1 MDDTFSQMRARL
13 EKDQKYLDDLEAKSC
28 AGSAGMNADGSQS
41 GQTDLSGQAGH
52 NDPPGTVV
60 QPGVKDRFSYLMP
73 IPDDLW
79 IRCPSC
85 QGVMLREDFEENQ
98 SVCLHCGHCFRVNA
112 RERIAMTADEGS
124 FEELWEKLFGKDPI
138 SFPRYEHRLSKLREK
153 TGMTEA
159 VITGKATIE
168 GIPCMVGAM
177 DSNFLM
183 GSMGSAVGEKIT
195 RLFEEATDE
204 GLPVVL
210 FSASGGA
217 RMQEGIVSLMQM
229 AKTAAAVERHHR
241 AGLLY
246 LSIMTDPTTGGVT
259 ASFAS
264 LGDIIITEPGTLIGF
279 AGRRVIEGTIAQAL
293 PEDFQRAEFI
303 LKHGF
308 MDMIIPRNQMK
319 KRLAELL
326 ALHAK
331 NKNEAVV
338 TTVATVKTG
347 AAGTTGVAGKTMAA
361 GTTGK
366 TRKSNVPPLRNK
378 GSECL
383 SIIRNRERPTL
394 MEYLPMI
401 FTDIHEIHG
410 DRTVGDDTAMF
421 TGIGRLDGRPVTI
434 IGHRKGRG
442 LLENQA
448 CNFGMPH
455 PEGYRKAL
463 RAMKQ
468 AEKFGRPVITFIDT
482 PGAYCGV
489 AAEERGQGE
498 AIARNLMEM
507 MPLTVPVLSIV
518 IGEGG
523 SGGALG
529 IAVCDELAMTSNA
542 IYSVISPRGFASL
555 IWKDPS
561 RENEAADTAHI
572 TAYDLK
578 EMNICDVILAEP
590 KGGAHSDPKEMAGTL
605 KSYLEESLVRLCAA
619 FAADQTK
626 AMENRYKR
634 FRQIGDCS

>member
-1 MDDTFSQMRARL
+1 MDDTFAQIRARL
-13 EKDQKYLDDLEAKSC
+13 EADNRYMEELE
-28 AGSAGMNADGSQS
+28 NAERKTAEASP
-41 GQTDLSGQAGH
+41 A
-52 NDPPGTVV
+52 
-60 QPGVKDRFSYLMP
+60 GVKDSFSYVRP
-73 IPDDLW
+73 IPDDMW
-79 IRCPSC
+79 IKCTSC
-85 QGVMLREDFEENQ
+85 QGVMLREDFEENH
-98 SVCLHCGHCFRVNA
+98 SVCLHCGHSYRINA

-124 FEELWEKLFGKDPI
+124 FEELWMTLFGKDPI
-138 SFPRYEHRLSKLREK
+138 SFPRYEHRLSKLQEK

-159 VITGKATIE
+159 VIVGRARI
-168 GIPCMVGAM
+168 GSFPCMIGAM

-195 RLFEEATDE
+195 RLFEKATE
-204 GLPVVL
+204 EKLPVVL

-229 AKTAAAVERHHR
+229 AKTSAAVERHHS

-264 LGDIIITEPGTLIGF
+264 LGDIILTEPGTLIGF

-308 MDMIIPRNQMK
+308 MDMIVPRKEMK
-319 KRLAELL
+319 KTIAEILD
-326 ALHAK
+326 LHNVK
-331 NKNEAVV
+331 VRDDKKTEASSIP
-338 TTVATVKTG
+338 A
-347 AAGTTGVAGKTMAA
+347 
-361 GTTGK
+361 
-366 TRKSNVPPLRNK
+366 VPRVHNM

-383 SIIRNRERPTL
+383 RIIRNRERPTL
-394 MEYLPMI
+394 TDYLPML
-401 FTDIHEIHG
+401 FTDLKEIHG
-410 DRTVGDDTAMF
+410 DRLVGDDAAMY
-421 TGIGRLDGRPVTI
+421 TGIGRLDGKAVTV
-434 IGHRKGRG
+434 IGHRKGKG

-507 MPLTVPVLSIV
+507 MPLAIPVISVV

-555 IWKDPS
+555 LWKDPT
-561 RENEAADTAHI
+561 RESEAADTARI

-578 EMNICDVILAEP
+578 DMEICDVVLAEP
-590 KGGAHSDPKEMAGTL
+590 EGGAHTDPERMADTMF
-605 KSYLEESLVRLCAA
+605 SYLIDAVGRAEKDFAKNPAA
-619 FAADQTK
+619 ALEA
-626 AMENRYKR
+626 RYER
-634 FRQIGDCS
+634 FRRIGDCN

>member
-1 MDDTFSQMRARL
+1 MEDSFSMIRDRL
-13 EKDQKYLDDLEAKSC
+13 AMNRKYLEEQEAAGKSNVR
-28 AGSAGMNADGSQS
+28 GEVGK
-41 GQTDLSGQAGH
+41 T
-52 NDPPGTVV
+52 
-60 QPGVKDRFSYLMP
+60 GVKDRFSYLMP

-79 IRCPSC
+79 VRCPSC
-85 QGVMLREDFEENQ
+85 QGVMLREDFEENR

-112 RERIAMTADEGS
+112 KERLAMTVDEGS
-124 FEELWEKLFGKDPI
+124 FEELWETLYGKDPI
-138 SFPRYEHRLSKLREK
+138 SFPRYGHRLRKLQEK

-159 VITGKATIE
+159 VIVGHASV
-168 GIPCMVGAM
+168 GGFPCMIGAM

-195 RLFEEATDE
+195 RLFETATE
-204 GLPVVL
+204 KRLPVIL
-210 FSASGGA
+210 FTASGGA

-229 AKTAAAVERHHR
+229 AKTAGAVERHHR
-241 AGLLY
+241 EGLLF
-246 LSIMTDPTTGGVT
+246 LCVMTDPTTGGVT

-264 LGDIIITEPGTLIGF
+264 LGDIILSEPDTLIGF

-293 PEDFQRAEFI
+293 PDDFQRSEFI

-308 MDMIIPRNQMK
+308 LDEIVTRDEMRRKLTDLLSLHSGRKLPGPDTDAPRG
-319 KRLAELL
+319 RLPSLPK
-326 ALHAK
+326 HRS
-331 NKNEAVV
+331 
-338 TTVATVKTG
+338 T
-347 AAGTTGVAGKTMAA
+347 
-361 GTTGK
+361 
-366 TRKSNVPPLRNK
+366 

-394 MEYLPMI
+394 NDYLPMI
-401 FTDIHEIHG
+401 FTDIHEMHG
-410 DRTVGDDTAMF
+410 DRYFADDRAMF
-421 TGIGRLDGRPVTI
+421 TGIGRLNGMPVTI
-434 IGHRKGRG
+434 IGHRKGKT
-442 LLENQA
+442 LLENQD

-463 RAMKQ
+463 RAIRQ

-498 AIARNLMEM
+498 AIARNLMDI
-507 MPLTVPVLSIV
+507 MPVSTPIIGVV

-529 IAVCDELAMTSNA
+529 VAICDELAMTSNA

-555 IWKDPS
+555 LWKDPS

-578 EMNICDVILAEP
+578 DLGICDVILSEP
-590 KGGAHSDPKEMAGTL
+590 DGGAHSGPERMAATL
-605 KSYLEESLVRLCAA
+605 KTYLLGAVERHAKSFAKDASKALES
-619 FAADQTK
+619 
-626 AMENRYKR
+626 RYQR
-634 FRQIGDCS
+634 FRKIGDCS

>member
-13 EKDQKYLDDLEAKSC
+13 EADKKYLEDQETAEKASVPTEA
-28 AGSAGMNADGSQS
+28 
-41 GQTDLSGQAGH
+41 GQ
-52 NDPPGTVV
+52 V
-60 QPGVKDRFSYLMP
+60 GVKDRFSYLMP
-73 IPDDLW
+73 IPDDMWL
-79 IRCPSC
+79 RCPSC
-85 QGVMLREDFEENQ
+85 QGVMLREDFEENH

-112 RERIAMTADEGS
+112 RERIAMTVDEGS
-124 FEELWEKLFGKDPI
+124 FEELWETLFGKDPI

-159 VITGKATIE
+159 VILGKAAIE
-168 GIPCMVGAM
+168 GFPCMIGAM

-195 RLFEEATDE
+195 RLFEAATKAK
-204 GLPVVL
+204 LPVVL

-229 AKTAAAVERHHR
+229 AKTAAAVERHNR

-246 LSIMTDPTTGGVT
+246 LSVMTDPTTGGVT

-264 LGDIIITEPGTLIGF
+264 LGDIILTEPGTLIGF

-308 MDMIIPRNQMK
+308 LDMIIPRKELK
-319 KRLAELL
+319 KKLGELIS
-326 ALHAK
+326 LHSKYTPAR
-331 NKNEAVV
+331 NEDQ
-338 TTVATVKTG
+338 G
-347 AAGTTGVAGKTMAA
+347 AGKTQAKDEAA
-361 GTTGK
+361 IKNESHMKNESGI
-366 TRKSNVPPLRNK
+366 PLNRCK

-383 SIIRNRERPTL
+383 TIIRNRERPTL
-394 MEYLPMI
+394 MDYLPMI
-401 FTDIHEIHG
+401 FTNIFETHG
-410 DRTVGDDTAMF
+410 DRTFGDDTAMF
-421 TGIGRLDGRPVTI
+421 TGIGRLNGRPVTI
-434 IGHRKGRG
+434 IGHRKGKG

-468 AEKFGRPVITFIDT
+468 AEKFGRPVITFVDT

-507 MPLTVPVLSIV
+507 MPLTVPIISII

-555 IWKDPS
+555 VWKDPT

-578 EMNICDVILAEP
+578 EMKICDVILPEP
-590 KGGAHSDPKEMAGTL
+590 ENGAHADAQGMAQTL
-605 KSYLEESLVRLCAA
+605 KAYLSDSTERICAA
-619 FAADQTK
+619 FETDPAA
-626 AMENRYKR
+626 AMEARYQR

>member
-1 MDDTFSQMRARL
+1 MDDSFSMIRDRL
-13 EKDQKYLDDLEAKSC
+13 AANRKYLEEQDAIGKSSVP
-28 AGSAGMNADGSQS
+28 GEV
-41 GQTDLSGQAGH
+41 GQTGL
-52 NDPPGTVV
+52 
-60 QPGVKDRFSYLMP
+60 KDRFSYLMP

-79 IRCPSC
+79 VRCPSC
-85 QGVMLREDFEENQ
+85 QGVMLREDFEENR

-112 RERIAMTADEGS
+112 RERLAMTVDEGS
-124 FEELWEKLFGKDPI
+124 FEELWETLYGKDPI
-138 SFPRYEHRLSKLREK
+138 AFPRYDHRLRKLQEK

-159 VITGKATIE
+159 VIVGSASV
-168 GIPCMVGAM
+168 GGFPCMIGAM

-195 RLFEEATDE
+195 RLFESATE
-204 GLPVVL
+204 KKLPVVL
-210 FSASGGA
+210 FTSSGGA

-229 AKTAAAVERHHR
+229 AKTAGAVERHHR
-241 AGLLY
+241 AGLLF
-246 LSIMTDPTTGGVT
+246 ICVMTDPTTGGVT

-264 LGDIIITEPGTLIGF
+264 LGDIILSEPDTLIGF

-293 PEDFQRAEFI
+293 PDDFQRSEFI

-308 MDMIIPRNQMK
+308 LDSIVTRDDMRRKLTDLLSIHSGKKIHGSDTDAPRG
-319 KRLAELL
+319 RLP
-326 ALHAK
+326 ALPKH
-331 NKNEAVV
+331 
-338 TTVATVKTG
+338 
-347 AAGTTGVAGKTMAA
+347 
-361 GTTGK
+361 
-366 TRKSNVPPLRNK
+366 RSS

-394 MEYLPMI
+394 NDYLPMI
-401 FTDIHEIHG
+401 FTDIHEMHG
-410 DRTVGDDTAMF
+410 DRYFADDRAIF
-421 TGIGRLDGRPVTI
+421 TGIGRLNGRPVTI
-434 IGHRKGRG
+434 IGHRKGKT
-442 LLENQA
+442 LLENQE

-463 RAMKQ
+463 RAIKQ

-498 AIARNLMEM
+498 AIARNLMEI
-507 MPLTVPVLSIV
+507 MPVATPIISVV

-529 IAVCDELAMTSNA
+529 IAICDELAMTSNA

-555 IWKDPS
+555 LWKDPS

-578 EMNICDVILAEP
+578 EMGICEVVLAEP
-590 KGGAHSDPKEMAGTL
+590 DGGAHSGAERMAGTL
-605 KSYLEESLVRLCAA
+605 KTYLLGAVERHAKS
-619 FAADQTK
+619 FTK
-626 AMENRYKR
+626 DTEKALEARYQR
-634 FRQIGDCS
+634 FRTIGDCS

>member
-13 EKDQKYLDDLEAKSC
+13 DADKKYLEDQETAEK
-28 AGSAGMNADGSQS
+28 ANVPAEV
-41 GQTDLSGQAGH
+41 GQ
-52 NDPPGTVV
+52 V
-60 QPGVKDRFSYLMP
+60 GVKDRFSYLMP
-73 IPDDLW
+73 IPDDMW
-79 IRCPSC
+79 VRCPSC
-85 QGVMLREDFEENQ
+85 QGVMLREDFEENH
-98 SVCLHCGHCFRVNA
+98 SVCLQCGHCFRVNA
-112 RERIAMTADEGS
+112 RERIAMTADQGS
-124 FEELWEKLFGKDPI
+124 FEELWETLFGKDPI

-153 TGMTEA
+153 TSMTEA
-159 VITGKATIE
+159 VIVGKATI
-168 GIPCMVGAM
+168 GGFPCMIGAM

-195 RLFEEATDE
+195 RLFEEATKAK
-204 GLPVVL
+204 LPVVL

-264 LGDIIITEPGTLIGF
+264 LGDLILTEPGTLIGF

-308 MDMIIPRNQMK
+308 MDMIIPRKEMK
-319 KRLAELL
+319 ARITELI
-326 ALHAK
+326 ALHTKDSASGTPA
-331 NKNEAVV
+331 EP
-338 TTVATVKTG
+338 
-347 AAGTTGVAGKTMAA
+347 AAAIPLAQEKPVPEL
-361 GTTGK
+361 
-366 TRKSNVPPLRNK
+366 PPLPVSRCK

-383 SIIRNRERPTL
+383 TIIRNRERPTL
-394 MEYLPMI
+394 MDYLPMI
-401 FTDIHEIHG
+401 FTDIHETHG
-410 DRTVGDDTAMF
+410 DRYFGDDTAMF
-421 TGIGRLDGRPVTI
+421 TGIGRLDGRAVTI
-434 IGHRKGRG
+434 IGHRKGKG

-468 AEKFGRPVITFIDT
+468 AEKFGRPIITFIDT

-498 AIARNLMEM
+498 AIAKNLMEM
-507 MPLTVPVLSIV
+507 MPLTVPVISIV

-555 IWKDPS
+555 VWKDPT

-578 EMNICDVILAEP
+578 EMKISDVILAEP
-590 KGGAHSDPKEMAGTL
+590 AGGAHTAPQEMASTL
-605 KSYLEESLVRLCAA
+605 KNYLAEATARLSAA
-619 FAADQTK
+619 YEKDPVQ
-626 AMENRYKR
+626 AMEARYRR

>member
-1 MDDTFSQMRARL
+1 MDDDTFKQMRARL
-13 EKDQKYLDDLEAKSC
+13 EADKKYHEKQEDYEKSSV
-28 AGSAGMNADGSQS
+28 AGEVGQVGM
-41 GQTDLSGQAGH
+41 
-52 NDPPGTVV
+52 
-60 QPGVKDRFSYLMP
+60 KDRFSYLMP

-79 IRCPSC
+79 IRCPAC
-85 QGVMLREDFEENQ
+85 QGIMLREDFEKNH

-112 RERIAMTADEGS
+112 RERITMTADEGS
-124 FEELWEKLFGKDPI
+124 FTESWVKLFGKDPI
-138 SFPRYEHRLSKLREK
+138 SFPRYDHRLSKLQEK

-159 VITGKATIE
+159 VIVGRASI
-168 GIPCMVGAM
+168 GGFPCMIGAM

-195 RLFEEATDE
+195 RLFEEATVE
-204 GLPVVL
+204 KLPVVL

-229 AKTAAAVERHHR
+229 AKTSAAVERHHS

-246 LSIMTDPTTGGVT
+246 ISVMTDPTTGGVT

-264 LGDIIITEPGTLIGF
+264 LGDIILTEPGTLIGF

-308 MDMIIPRNQMK
+308 MDMIVPRNEMRQNI
-319 KRLAELL
+319 AELL
-326 ALHAK
+326 SLHAGK
-331 NKNEAVV
+331 NP
-338 TTVATVKTG
+338 THRKT
-347 AAGTTGVAGKTMAA
+347 AAGKQAA
-361 GTTGK
+361 VK
-366 TRKSNVPPLRNK
+366 KKAAVKLPPLPEHRST

-383 SIIRNRERPTL
+383 SLIRNRERPTL
-394 MEYLPMI
+394 MDYLPMI
-401 FTDIHEIHG
+401 FTDLHEMHG
-410 DRTVGDDTAMF
+410 DRTFGDDPAMY
-421 TGIGRLDGRPVTI
+421 TGIGRLNGRPVTI
-434 IGHRKGRG
+434 IGHRKGRD

-468 AEKFGRPVITFIDT
+468 AEKFGRPVITFVDT

-498 AIARNLMEM
+498 AIARNLLEM
-507 MPLTVPVLSIV
+507 MPLEVPVISVV

-555 IWKDPS
+555 LWKDPT
-561 RENEAADTAHI
+561 RENEAADTARI

-578 EMNICDVILAEP
+578 EMKICDVILAEP
-590 KGGAHSDPKEMAGTL
+590 EGGSHTDPEKMAQTL
-605 KSYLEESLVRLCAA
+605 SVYLTD
-619 FAADQTK
+619 AADRISRAFDEDK
-626 AMENRYKR
+626 AAAMDARYMR

>member
-1 MDDTFSQMRARL
+1 MHARSVYMDDTFSQMRARL
-13 EKDQKYLDDLEAKSC
+13 EADQKYLEQQE
-28 AGSAGMNADGSQS
+28 SAEKTSVQAEI
-41 GQTDLSGQAGH
+41 GQI
-52 NDPPGTVV
+52 
-60 QPGVKDRFSYLMP
+60 GVKDRFSYLMP
-73 IPDDLW
+73 IPDDMW
-79 IRCPSC
+79 VKCPSC
-85 QGVMLREDFEENQ
+85 KGAMLREDFEENH
-98 SVCLHCGHCFRVNA
+98 SVCLNCGHCFRVNA
-112 RERIAMTADEGS
+112 RERIAMTADEGT
-124 FEELWEKLFGKDPI
+124 FEELWETLFGKDPI
-138 SFPRYEHRLSKLREK
+138 AFPRYGHRLSKLQEK

-159 VITGKATIE
+159 VIVGKAAV
-168 GIPCMVGAM
+168 GGYPCMIGAM

-195 RLFEEATDE
+195 RLFEEATKAK
-204 GLPVVL
+204 LPVVL

-217 RMQEGIVSLMQM
+217 RMQEGIISLMQM
-229 AKTAAAVERHHR
+229 AKTSAAVERHHR

-264 LGDIIITEPGTLIGF
+264 LGDLILTEPGTLIGF

-293 PEDFQRAEFI
+293 PDDFQRAEFI
-303 LKHGF
+303 QKHGF
-308 MDMIIPRNQMK
+308 MDMIIPRNKMK
-319 KRLAELL
+319 TTLSELI
-326 ALHAK
+326 ALHLKCTPEQNDAQ
-331 NKNEAVV
+331 E
-338 TTVATVKTG
+338 
-347 AAGTTGVAGKTMAA
+347 
-361 GTTGK
+361 
-366 TRKSNVPPLRNK
+366 KSGELPPLPVHHSK

-383 SIIRNRERPTL
+383 TIIRNRERPTL
-394 MEYLPMI
+394 TEYLPMI
-401 FTDIHEIHG
+401 FTDIHETHG
-410 DRTVGDDTAMF
+410 DRTVGDDAAMF
-421 TGIGRLDGRPVTI
+421 TGIGRLNGRPVTI
-434 IGHRKGRG
+434 IGHRKGKG

-498 AIARNLMEM
+498 AIARNLLEM
-507 MPLTVPVLSIV
+507 MPLTVPVISIV

-555 IWKDPS
+555 VWKDPS
-561 RENEAADTAHI
+561 RENEAADTARI

-578 EMNICDVILAEP
+578 DMKICDVILAEP
-590 KGGAHSDPKEMAGTL
+590 EYGAHADPLQMADTL
-605 KSYLEESLVRLCAA
+605 KQYLSASTERLCEA
-619 FAADQTK
+619 FQADQTK
-626 AMENRYKR
+626 AMEARYQR

>member
-13 EKDQKYLDDLEAKSC
+13 ETDQKYLDDLEEKGR
-28 AGSAGMNADGSQS
+28 AGTAADGVQ
-41 GQTDLSGQAGH
+41 SGQAGQ
-52 NDPPGTVV
+52 PV
-60 QPGVKDRFSYLMP
+60 QAGVKDRFSYLMP

-159 VITGKATIE
+159 VITGKAKIE
-168 GIPCMVGAM
+168 GIACMIGAM

-195 RLFEEATDE
+195 RLFEEATRV

-246 LSIMTDPTTGGVT
+246 LSVMTDPTTGGVT

-326 ALHAK
+326 ALHVKEKDESPAAPA
-331 NKNEAVV
+331 AVE
-338 TTVATVKTG
+338 KPG
-347 AAGTTGVAGKTMAA
+347 AA
-361 GTTGK
+361 
-366 TRKSNVPPLRNK
+366 SVPPQRNK

-410 DRTVGDDTAMF
+410 DRTVGDDAAMY
-421 TGIGRLDGRPVTI
+421 TGIGRLNGRPVTI

-468 AEKFGRPVITFIDT
+468 AEKFGRPVITFVDT

-498 AIARNLMEM
+498 AIARNLLEM
-507 MPLTVPVLSIV
+507 MPLTVPVVSIV

-578 EMNICDVILAEP
+578 EMNICDVVLAEP
-590 KGGAHSDPKEMAGTL
+590 SGGAHTDPQGMAATF
-605 KSYLEESLVRLCAA
+605 KTYLEASLTRLCAS
-619 FAADQTK
+619 FAADQTR
-626 AMENRYKR
+626 AMETRYRR

>member
-1 MDDTFSQMRARL
+1 MEDTFAQIRARL
-13 EKDQKYLDDLEAKSC
+13 EADNKYLDEQESTEKKPSAEAS
-28 AGSAGMNADGSQS
+28 
-41 GQTDLSGQAGH
+41 QAGL
-52 NDPPGTVV
+52 
-60 QPGVKDRFSYLMP
+60 KDSFSYVRP
-73 IPDDLW
+73 IPDDMW
-79 IRCPSC
+79 IKCTAC
-85 QGVMLREDFEENQ
+85 QGLMLREDFEENH
-98 SVCLHCGHCFRVNA
+98 SVCLHCGHNYRINA

-124 FEELWEKLFGKDPI
+124 FEELWTTLFGNDPI
-138 SFPRYEHRLSKLREK
+138 SFPRYDHRLSKLQEK

-159 VITGKATIE
+159 VIVGRARI
-168 GIPCMVGAM
+168 GSFPCMIGSM

-195 RLFEEATDE
+195 RLFEEATRE
-204 GLPVVL
+204 KLPVVL

-229 AKTAAAVERHHR
+229 AKTSAAVERHHE

-246 LSIMTDPTTGGVT
+246 LSVMTDPTTGGVT

-264 LGDIIITEPGTLIGF
+264 LGDIILTEPGTLIGF

-308 MDMIIPRNQMK
+308 MDMIVPRKDMRK
-319 KRLAELL
+319 TIIDLL
-326 ALHAK
+326 DLHCVKQKDNRK
-331 NKNEAVV
+331 NSASSVPAVPRV
-338 TTVATVKTG
+338 HN
-347 AAGTTGVAGKTMAA
+347 M
-361 GTTGK
+361 
-366 TRKSNVPPLRNK
+366 

-383 SIIRNRERPTL
+383 RIIRNRERPTL
-394 MEYLPMI
+394 TDYLPML
-401 FTDIHEIHG
+401 FTDLKEIHG
-410 DRTVGDDTAMF
+410 DRLVGDDAAMY
-421 TGIGRLDGRPVTI
+421 TGIGRLNGKAVTV
-434 IGHRKGRG
+434 IGHRKGKG

-463 RAMKQ
+463 RAMRQ

-507 MPLTVPVLSIV
+507 MPLEIPVISVV

-555 IWKDPS
+555 LWKDPT
-561 RENEAADTAHI
+561 RENEAADTARI

-578 EMNICDVILAEP
+578 DMGICDAVLAEP
-590 KGGAHSDPKEMAGTL
+590 EGGAHTDPEKMADTL
-605 KSYLEESLVRLCAA
+605 FTYLKDAVGRAEKDFEKDPAA
-619 FAADQTK
+619 ALEA
-626 AMENRYKR
+626 RYMR
-634 FRQIGDCS
+634 FRRIGDCNG

>member
-1 MDDTFSQMRARL
+1 MDDTFAQIRARL
-13 EKDQKYLDDLEAKSC
+13 EADNRYMEEQENAERKTTEA
-28 AGSAGMNADGSQS
+28 SQ
-41 GQTDLSGQAGH
+41 T
-52 NDPPGTVV
+52 
-60 QPGVKDRFSYLMP
+60 GVKDSFSYVRP
-73 IPDDLW
+73 IPDDMW
-79 IRCPSC
+79 IKCTACRE
-85 QGVMLREDFEENQ
+85 VMLREDFEENH
-98 SVCLHCGHCFRVNA
+98 SVCLHCGHSYRINA

-124 FEELWEKLFGKDPI
+124 FEEMWTTLFGKDPI
-138 SFPRYEHRLSKLREK
+138 SFPRYDHRLSKLQEK

-159 VITGKATIE
+159 VIVGRARI
-168 GIPCMVGAM
+168 GSFPCMIGAM

-195 RLFEEATDE
+195 RLFEKATE
-204 GLPVVL
+204 EKLPVVL

-229 AKTAAAVERHHR
+229 AKTSAAVERHHE

-264 LGDIIITEPGTLIGF
+264 LGDIILTEPGTLIGF

-308 MDMIIPRNQMK
+308 MDMIVPRKEMRKTIAEILDLHNVKVRDDRKTEGSSIP
-319 KRLAELL
+319 
-326 ALHAK
+326 
-331 NKNEAVV
+331 AVPRV
-338 TTVATVKTG
+338 HN
-347 AAGTTGVAGKTMAA
+347 M
-361 GTTGK
+361 
-366 TRKSNVPPLRNK
+366 

-383 SIIRNRERPTL
+383 RIIRNRERPTL
-394 MEYLPMI
+394 TDYLPML
-401 FTDIHEIHG
+401 FTDLKEMHG
-410 DRTVGDDTAMF
+410 DRLAGDDAAMY
-421 TGIGRLDGRPVTI
+421 TGIGRLNGKAVTV
-434 IGHRKGRG
+434 IGHRKGKG

-507 MPLTVPVLSIV
+507 MPLEIPVISVV

-555 IWKDPS
+555 LWKDPT
-561 RENEAADTAHI
+561 RESEAADTARI
-572 TAYDLK
+572 TANDLK
-578 EMNICDVILAEP
+578 DMEICDVVLAEP
-590 KGGAHSDPKEMAGTL
+590 EGGAHTDPEKMADTL
-605 KSYLEESLVRLCAA
+605 FAYLKDAVGRAEKD
-619 FAADQTK
+619 FAKNPAQ
-626 AMENRYKR
+626 ALEARYMR
-634 FRQIGDCS
+634 FRRIGDCN

>member
-13 EKDQKYLDDLEAKSC
+13 EADQKYLEEQETADKSTGPAD
-28 AGSAGMNADGSQS
+28 AGLAGI
-41 GQTDLSGQAGH
+41 
-52 NDPPGTVV
+52 
-60 QPGVKDRFSYLMP
+60 KDRFSYLMP

-85 QGVMLREDFEENQ
+85 QGVMLREDFEGNR

-112 RERIAMTADEGS
+112 RDRIDMTVDPGS
-124 FEELWEKLFGKDPI
+124 FEELWETLFGKDPI

-159 VITGKATIE
+159 VIAGKAAV
-168 GIPCMVGAM
+168 GGFACMIGAM

-195 RLFEEATDE
+195 RLFEEAAKQK
-204 GLPVVL
+204 LPVLL
-210 FSASGGA
+210 FSSSGGA

-229 AKTAAAVERHHR
+229 AKTSAAVERHHS
-241 AGLLY
+241 AGLLF

-264 LGDIIITEPGTLIGF
+264 LGDIILSEPGTLIGF

-293 PEDFQRAEFI
+293 PDDFQRAEFI
-303 LKHGF
+303 MKHGF
-308 MDMIIPRNQMK
+308 LDMIAPRSEMRQK
-319 KRLAELL
+319 LIDLL
-326 ALHAK
+326 AIHCEK
-331 NKNEAVV
+331 KPSD
-338 TTVATVKTG
+338 
-347 AAGTTGVAGKTMAA
+347 
-361 GTTGK
+361 
-366 TRKSNVPPLRNK
+366 TRKKSSAHGTLPPLPEHRSS

-394 MEYLPMI
+394 MDYLPMI
-401 FTDIHEIHG
+401 FTDMHETHG
-410 DRTVGDDTAMF
+410 DRNVGDDPAMY
-421 TGIGRLDGRPVTI
+421 TGIGRLNGRAVTI
-434 IGHRKGRG
+434 IGHRKGKG

-448 CNFGMPH
+448 CNYGMPH

-468 AEKFGRPVITFIDT
+468 AEKFGRPVITFVDT

-498 AIARNLMEM
+498 AIARNLLEM
-507 MPLTVPVLSIV
+507 MPLTVPVISIV
-518 IGEGG
+518 LGEGG

-529 IAVCDELAMTSNA
+529 IAVCDELAMVSNA

-555 IWKDPS
+555 IWKDPT

-572 TAYDLK
+572 TAYDLI
-578 EMNICDVILAEP
+578 EMKICDVILAEP
-590 KGGAHSDPKEMAGTL
+590 KGGAHADSEKMAETL
-605 KSYLEESLVRLCAA
+605 KMYLSEATDRICKS
-619 FAADQTK
+619 FAADR
-626 AMENRYKR
+626 AAALEARYQR
-634 FRQIGDCS
+634 FRRIGDCS

>member
-1 MDDTFSQMRARL
+1 MVDTFSQMRARL
-13 EKDQKYLDDLEAKSC
+13 DADKKFHEDQQVVDKTVGATEA
-28 AGSAGMNADGSQS
+28 AQAGM
-41 GQTDLSGQAGH
+41 
-52 NDPPGTVV
+52 
-60 QPGVKDRFSYLMP
+60 KDRFSYLMP

-85 QGVMLREDFEENQ
+85 QGVMLREDFEGNR
-98 SVCLHCGHCFRVNA
+98 SACLHCGHCFRVNA
-112 RERIAMTADEGS
+112 KERIDMTVDEGS
-124 FEELWEKLFGKDPI
+124 FEELWKTLYGKDPI

-159 VITGKATIE
+159 VIVGKAAV
-168 GIPCMVGAM
+168 GGHACMIGAM

-195 RLFEEATDE
+195 RLFEEATRQM
-204 GLPVVL
+204 LPVLL
-210 FSASGGA
+210 FSSSGGA

-229 AKTAAAVERHHR
+229 AKTSAAVERHHR
-241 AGLLY
+241 AGLLF

-264 LGDIIITEPGTLIGF
+264 LGDIILSEPGTLIGF

-293 PEDFQRAEFI
+293 PDDFQRAEFI
-303 LKHGF
+303 MKHGF
-308 MDMIIPRNQMK
+308 LDIIVPRSGMRQE
-319 KRLAELL
+319 LIELL
-326 ALHAK
+326 SIHG
-331 NKNEAVV
+331 EQ
-338 TTVATVKTG
+338 KTDD
-347 AAGTTGVAGKTMAA
+347 ASKS
-361 GTTGK
+361 TGK
-366 TRKSNVPPLRNK
+366 HGKLPPLPEHRST

-394 MEYLPMI
+394 MDYLPQI
-401 FTDIHEIHG
+401 FTDMHETHG
-410 DRTVGDDTAMF
+410 DRSVGDDPAMY

-434 IGHRKGRG
+434 IGHRKGKG

-448 CNFGMPH
+448 CNYGMPH

-468 AEKFGRPVITFIDT
+468 AEKFGRPVITFVDT

-498 AIARNLMEM
+498 AIARNLLEM
-507 MPLTVPVLSIV
+507 MPLTVPVISVVL
-518 IGEGG
+518 GEGG

-555 IWKDPS
+555 IWKDPT

-572 TAYDLK
+572 TAYDLM
-578 EMNICDVILAEP
+578 EMEICDIILAEP
-590 KGGAHSDPKEMAGTL
+590 KSGAHADPEKMAETL
-605 KSYLEESLVRLCAA
+605 KTYVSEATDRICRAYEKDREA
-619 FAADQTK
+619 
-626 AMENRYKR
+626 AMEARYQR
-634 FRQIGDCS
+634 FRKIGDCS

>member
-13 EKDQKYLDDLEAKSC
+13 EADKKFFEEQEC
-28 AGSAGMNADGSQS
+28 AEKASVPADI
-41 GQTDLSGQAGH
+41 GQ
-52 NDPPGTVV
+52 V
-60 QPGVKDRFSYLMP
+60 GVKDRFSYLMP
-73 IPDDLW
+73 IPDDMW
-79 IRCPSC
+79 VKCPSC
-85 QGVMLREDFEENQ
+85 QGVMLREDFEENH
-98 SVCLHCGHCFRVNA
+98 SVCLNCGHCFRVNA

-124 FEELWEKLFGKDPI
+124 FEELWETLFGKDPI
-138 SFPRYEHRLSKLREK
+138 SFPRYGHRLSKLQEK

-159 VITGKATIE
+159 VIVGKAAV
-168 GIPCMVGAM
+168 GGHPCMIGAM

-195 RLFEEATDE
+195 RLFEEATKAK
-204 GLPVVL
+204 LPVVL

-229 AKTAAAVERHHR
+229 AKTSAAVERHHR

-308 MDMIIPRNQMK
+308 MDMIIPRKEMK
-319 KRLAELL
+319 EAITRLI
-326 ALHAK
+326 ALHLQYSSG
-331 NKNEAVV
+331 KNEA
-338 TTVATVKTG
+338 AASG
-347 AAGTTGVAGKTMAA
+347 AGL
-361 GTTGK
+361 
-366 TRKSNVPPLRNK
+366 PPLSEHRSK

-394 MEYLPMI
+394 MEYLPML
-401 FTDIHEIHG
+401 FTDIYETHG
-410 DRTVGDDTAMF
+410 DRSVGDDAAMF

-434 IGHRKGRG
+434 IGHRKGKG

-498 AIARNLMEM
+498 AIARNLLEM
-507 MPLTVPVLSIV
+507 MPLTVPVISIV

-578 EMNICDVILAEP
+578 DMKICDVILAEP
-590 KGGAHSDPKEMAGTL
+590 EGGAHSNPAEMAGTMKL
-605 KSYLEESLVRLCAA
+605 YLTAAAERLCAA
-619 FAADQTK
+619 FEADPIA
-626 AMENRYKR
+626 AMEARYQR

>member
-1 MDDTFSQMRARL
+1 MDLTFSQMRARL
-13 EKDQKYLDDLEAKSC
+13 DADRIYLEKQQ
-28 AGSAGMNADGSQS
+28 NADKSSAVLDGSS
-41 GQTDLSGQAGH
+41 GAS
-52 NDPPGTVV
+52 
-60 QPGVKDRFSYLMP
+60 KDRFSYLMP

-79 IRCPSC
+79 IRCPAC

-98 SVCLHCGHCFRVNA
+98 CVCGHCGHCFRVSA
-112 RERIAMTADEGS
+112 RERIGMTVDENS
-124 FEELWEKLFGKDPI
+124 FEEMWVTLFGKDPI
-138 SFPRYEHRLSKLREK
+138 SFPRYEHRLFKLREK

-159 VITGKATIE
+159 VIVGSAQI
-168 GIPCMVGAM
+168 GGYPCMIGAM

-195 RLFEEATDE
+195 LLFEEATRRKV
-204 GLPVVL
+204 PVVL

-229 AKTAAAVERHHR
+229 AKTSAAVERHHR

-246 LSIMTDPTTGGVT
+246 LSVMTDPTTGGVT

-264 LGDIIITEPGTLIGF
+264 LGDIILSEPGTLIGF

-308 MDMIIPRNQMK
+308 LDMIVLRSEMRT
-319 KRLAELL
+319 RLIELL
-326 ALHAK
+326 AFHTKAA
-331 NKNEAVV
+331 NEPMC
-338 TTVATVKTG
+338 ATQPG
-347 AAGTTGVAGKTMAA
+347 L
-361 GTTGK
+361 
-366 TRKSNVPPLRNK
+366 PLLPSHQAK

-383 SIIRNRERPTL
+383 AIIRNRERPTL
-394 MEYLPMI
+394 MDYLPLI
-401 FTDIHEIHG
+401 FTDLHEIHG
-410 DRTVGDDTAMF
+410 DRSYGDDSAMF
-421 TGIGRLDGRPVTI
+421 TGIGRLDGNPVTI
-434 IGHRKGRG
+434 IGHRKGKS

-455 PEGYRKAL
+455 PEGYRKAM
-463 RAMKQ
+463 RAIRQ
-468 AEKFGRPVITFIDT
+468 AEKFGRPVVTFVDT

-498 AIARNLMEM
+498 AIARNLFEM
-507 MPLTVPVLSIV
+507 ISVTVPIISIV

-555 IWKDPS
+555 IWKDPT

-590 KGGAHSDPKEMAGTL
+590 GVGAHTNPTQMAQTL
-605 KSYLEESLVRLCAA
+605 HLYLSSSVAAMQKHFHEDLSGALEE
-619 FAADQTK
+619 
-626 AMENRYKR
+626 RYRR

>member
-13 EKDQKYLDDLEAKSC
+13 EADKKYLEEQE
-28 AGSAGMNADGSQS
+28 SAEKASVPADI
-41 GQTDLSGQAGH
+41 GQ
-52 NDPPGTVV
+52 V
-60 QPGVKDRFSYLMP
+60 GVKDRFSYLMP
-73 IPDDLW
+73 IPDDMW
-79 IRCPSC
+79 VKCPSC
-85 QGVMLREDFEENQ
+85 QGVMLREDFEANH
-98 SVCLHCGHCFRVNA
+98 SVCLNCGHSFRVNA

-124 FEELWEKLFGKDPI
+124 FEELWITLFGKDPI
-138 SFPRYEHRLSKLREK
+138 SFPRYMHRLSKLQEK

-159 VITGKATIE
+159 VIVGKAKI
-168 GIPCMVGAM
+168 GGFPCMIGAM

-195 RLFEEATDE
+195 RLFEEATKAK
-204 GLPVVL
+204 LPVVL

-229 AKTAAAVERHHR
+229 AKTSAAVERHHR

-308 MDMIIPRNQMK
+308 MDMIVPRKEMK
-319 KRLAELL
+319 KTLAELIS
-326 ALHAK
+326 LHLK
-331 NKNEAVV
+331 GSKENC
-338 TTVATVKTG
+338 G
-347 AAGTTGVAGKTMAA
+347 SAAPSHGL
-361 GTTGK
+361 
-366 TRKSNVPPLRNK
+366 SPLPLHRST

-394 MEYLPMI
+394 MEYLPML
-401 FTDIHEIHG
+401 FTDIYEVHG

-434 IGHRKGRG
+434 IGHRKGKG

-468 AEKFGRPVITFIDT
+468 AEKFGRPVITFVDT

-498 AIARNLMEM
+498 AIARNLLEM
-507 MPLTVPVLSIV
+507 MPLTVPVISVV

-555 IWKDPS
+555 VWKDPS

-578 EMNICDVILAEP
+578 DMQICDVILAEP
-590 KGGAHSDPKEMAGTL
+590 EGGAHTDPKEMAGTIRQ
-605 KSYLEESLVRLCAA
+605 YLISSTERLCAA
-619 FAADQTK
+619 FEADPTN
-626 AMENRYKR
+626 AMEARYQR

>member
-13 EKDQKYLDDLEAKSC
+13 DADNKYLKDQETTEKTSTA
-28 AGSAGMNADGSQS
+28 ADA
-41 GQTDLSGQAGH
+41 GQA
-52 NDPPGTVV
+52 
-60 QPGVKDRFSYLMP
+60 GVKDRFSYLMP
-73 IPDDLW
+73 IPDDMWL
-79 IRCPSC
+79 RCPSC
-85 QGVMLREDFEENQ
+85 QGVMLREDFEENH

-112 RERIAMTADEGS
+112 RERIAMTVDEGS
-124 FEELWEKLFGKDPI
+124 FEELWETLFGKDPI

-159 VITGKATIE
+159 VIVGKAAI
-168 GIPCMVGAM
+168 GGFACMIGAM

-195 RLFEEATDE
+195 RLFEEATKAK
-204 GLPVVL
+204 LPVVL

-229 AKTAAAVERHHR
+229 AKTSAAVERHHR

-264 LGDIIITEPGTLIGF
+264 LGDIILTEPGTLIGF

-308 MDMIIPRNQMK
+308 IDMIIPRREMK
-319 KRLAELL
+319 SHLAGLI
-326 ALHAK
+326 ALHLKHAPG
-331 NKNEAVV
+331 N
-338 TTVATVKTG
+338 TG
-347 AAGTTGVAGKTMAA
+347 TPAGSDTIL
-361 GTTGK
+361 
-366 TRKSNVPPLRNK
+366 PPLPVHRSK

-383 SIIRNRERPTL
+383 TIIRNRERPTL
-394 MEYLPMI
+394 MDYLPMI
-401 FTDIHEIHG
+401 FTDIHETHG
-410 DRTVGDDTAMF
+410 DRAFGDDTAMF
-421 TGIGRLDGRPVTI
+421 TGIGRLNGSPVTI
-434 IGHRKGRG
+434 IGHRKGKG

-468 AEKFGRPVITFIDT
+468 AEKFGRPVITFVDT

-498 AIARNLMEM
+498 AIARNLLEM
-507 MPLTVPVLSIV
+507 MPLTVPVISIV

-555 IWKDPS
+555 VWKDPT

-578 EMNICDVILAEP
+578 EMKICDVILAEP
-590 KGGAHSDPKEMAGTL
+590 QSGSHADPQEMALTL
-605 KSYLEESLVRLCAA
+605 KTYLTEAAERLRGA
-619 FAADQTK
+619 FAADPDA
-626 AMENRYKR
+626 AMEARYQR

>member
-1 MDDTFSQMRARL
+1 MDEPFSLLRARL
-13 EKDQKYLDDLEAKSC
+13 DADRAYLEQEEQREK
-28 AGSAGMNADGSQS
+28 
-41 GQTDLSGQAGH
+41 
-52 NDPPGTVV
+52 PTVAAETL
-60 QPGVKDRFSYLMP
+60 PAGVKDRFSYMMP

-79 IRCPSC
+79 IRCSSC
-85 QGVMLREDFEENQ
+85 QGVMIREDFEANH
-98 SVCLHCGHCFRVNA
+98 SVCLHCGHNFRVNA
-112 RERIAMTADEGS
+112 RERIAMTVDPNS
-124 FEELWEKLFGKDPI
+124 FSELWETLYGKDPI
-138 SFPRYEHRLSKLREK
+138 SFPRYEHRISKLQEK

-159 VITGKATIE
+159 VIVGSAAIE
-168 GIPCMVGAM
+168 GHRVMIGAM

-195 RLFEEATDE
+195 RLFEAATKE
-204 GLPVVL
+204 KLPVVL

-229 AKTAAAVERHHR
+229 AKTSAAVERHHS

-246 LSIMTDPTTGGVT
+246 ISVMTDPTTGGVT

-264 LGDIIITEPGTLIGF
+264 LGDMILTEPGTLIGF

-303 LKHGF
+303 MKHGF
-308 MDMIIPRNQMK
+308 VDRIIPRSEM
-319 KRLAELL
+319 RDEIAALL
-326 ALHAK
+326 AIHQDTLPEKVSLPKLPALP
-331 NKNEAVV
+331 
-338 TTVATVKTG
+338 
-347 AAGTTGVAGKTMAA
+347 
-361 GTTGK
+361 
-366 TRKSNVPPLRNK
+366 RKHCR

-394 MEYLPMI
+394 MDYLPKI
-401 FTDIHEIHG
+401 FTDLHETHG
-410 DRTVGDDTAMF
+410 DRGYGDDAAMY
-421 TGIGRLDGRPVTI
+421 TGIGRLNGRPVTI
-434 IGHRKGRG
+434 IGHRKGKT

-455 PEGYRKAL
+455 PEGYRKAM
-463 RAMKQ
+463 RAMRQ
-468 AEKFGRPVITFIDT
+468 AEKFGRPIITFIDT

-489 AAEERGQGE
+489 GAEERGQGE

-507 MPLTVPVLSIV
+507 MPLKVPVISVV

-555 IWKDPS
+555 LWKDPS

-572 TAYDLK
+572 TAYDLVDLG
-578 EMNICDVILAEP
+578 ICDKILAEP
-590 KGGAHSDPKEMAGTL
+590 TGGAHSDPDKMAETL
-605 KSYLEESLVRLCAA
+605 HTYLSDATERFSHSYRKNT
-619 FAADQTK
+619 DK
-626 AMENRYKR
+626 AIDARYER
-634 FRQIGDCS
+634 FRRIGDCE

>member
-13 EKDQKYLDDLEAKSC
+13 EADKKFHEQKETAEKSSI
-28 AGSAGMNADGSQS
+28 SAEV
-41 GQTDLSGQAGH
+41 GH
-52 NDPPGTVV
+52 V
-60 QPGVKDRFSYLMP
+60 GVKDRFSYLTP
-73 IPDDLW
+73 IPDDMW
-79 IRCPSC
+79 IRCTSC
-85 QGVMLREDFEENQ
+85 QGVMLREDFEANH
-98 SVCLHCGHCFRVNA
+98 SVCLNCGHCFRVNA
-112 RERIAMTADEGS
+112 RERISMTADEGT
-124 FEELWEKLFGKDPI
+124 FEELWETLFGKDPI
-138 SFPRYEHRLSKLREK
+138 SFPRYDHRLSKLQEK

-159 VITGKATIE
+159 VIVGKASI
-168 GIPCMVGAM
+168 GGFPSMIGAM

-195 RLFEEATDE
+195 RLFEEAAKA

-229 AKTAAAVERHHR
+229 AKTSAAVERHHR

-264 LGDIIITEPGTLIGF
+264 LGDIILTEPRTLIGF

-308 MDMIIPRNQMK
+308 MDIIVPRNEMK
-319 KRLAELL
+319 KTITDLI
-326 ALHAK
+326 ALHTQKTPEKDKKAK
-331 NKNEAVV
+331 VH
-338 TTVATVKTG
+338 TTKLPALP
-347 AAGTTGVAGKTMAA
+347 
-361 GTTGK
+361 
-366 TRKSNVPPLRNK
+366 RHHSK

-383 SIIRNRERPTL
+383 QIIRNRERPIL
-394 MEYLPMI
+394 MDYLPLL
-401 FTDIHEIHG
+401 FTDIHETHG
-410 DRTVGDDTAMF
+410 DRTFGDDSAMF
-421 TGIGRLDGRPVTI
+421 TGIARLNGRPVTV
-434 IGHRKGRG
+434 IGHRKGKG

-498 AIARNLMEM
+498 AIARNLLEM
-507 MPLTVPVLSIV
+507 MPLCVPIISVV

-555 IWKDPS
+555 LWKDPT

-572 TAYDLK
+572 TAYDLNDMK
-578 EMNICDVILAEP
+578 ICDVILAEP
-590 KGGAHSDPKEMAGTL
+590 EGGAHTDPQVMAQTL
-605 KSYLEESLVRLCAA
+605 GIYLNASTDRICAD
-619 FAADQTK
+619 FETDPAA
-626 AMENRYKR
+626 AMEARYQR

>member
-13 EKDQKYLDDLEAKSC
+13 EADKKYLEEQESAEKASVPADL
-28 AGSAGMNADGSQS
+28 
-41 GQTDLSGQAGH
+41 GQ
-52 NDPPGTVV
+52 V
-60 QPGVKDRFSYLMP
+60 GVKDRFSYLMP
-73 IPDDLW
+73 IPDDMW
-79 IRCPSC
+79 VKCPSC
-85 QGVMLREDFEENQ
+85 QGVMLREDFEENH
-98 SVCLHCGHCFRVNA
+98 SVCLNCGHCFRVNA

-124 FEELWEKLFGKDPI
+124 FEELWETLFGKDPI
-138 SFPRYEHRLSKLREK
+138 SFPRYGHRLSKLQEK

-159 VITGKATIE
+159 VIVGKAKI
-168 GIPCMVGAM
+168 GGFPCMIGAM

-195 RLFEEATDE
+195 RLFEEATKAK
-204 GLPVVL
+204 LPVVL

-229 AKTAAAVERHHR
+229 AKTSAAVERHHR

-308 MDMIIPRNQMK
+308 MDMIVPRKEMK
-319 KRLAELL
+319 KALAELI
-326 ALHAK
+326 ALHLK
-331 NKNEAVV
+331 DSQENN
-338 TTVATVKTG
+338 G
-347 AAGTTGVAGKTMAA
+347 PAAASQGLPAL
-361 GTTGK
+361 
-366 TRKSNVPPLRNK
+366 PLHRSK

-394 MEYLPMI
+394 MEYLPML
-401 FTDIHEIHG
+401 FTDIYEVHG

-421 TGIGRLDGRPVTI
+421 TGIGRLNGRPVTI
-434 IGHRKGRG
+434 IGHRKGKG

-468 AEKFGRPVITFIDT
+468 AEKFGRPVITFVDT

-498 AIARNLMEM
+498 AIARNLLEM
-507 MPLTVPVLSIV
+507 MPLTVPVISVV

-555 IWKDPS
+555 VWKDPS

-578 EMNICDVILAEP
+578 DMQICDVILAEP
-590 KGGAHSDPKEMAGTL
+590 EGGAHTDPKEMANTI
-605 KSYLEESLVRLCAA
+605 KKYLTSSTERLCAA
-619 FAADQTK
+619 FKADPTK
-626 AMENRYKR
+626 AMEARYQR

>member
-1 MDDTFSQMRARL
+1 MDNTFSQMRARL
-13 EKDQKYLDDLEAKSC
+13 EADQKYLEQQE
-28 AGSAGMNADGSQS
+28 SAEKTSVPAEI
-41 GQTDLSGQAGH
+41 GQI
-52 NDPPGTVV
+52 
-60 QPGVKDRFSYLMP
+60 GVKDRFSYLMP
-73 IPDDLW
+73 IPDDMW
-79 IRCPSC
+79 VKCPSC
-85 QGVMLREDFEENQ
+85 QGVMLREDFEENH

-124 FEELWEKLFGKDPI
+124 FEELWETLFGKDPI
-138 SFPRYEHRLSKLREK
+138 AFPRYGHRLSKLQEK

-159 VITGKATIE
+159 VIVGKAAIS
-168 GIPCMVGAM
+168 GYPCMIGAM

-195 RLFEEATDE
+195 RLFEEATKAM
-204 GLPVVL
+204 LPVVL

-217 RMQEGIVSLMQM
+217 RMQEGIISLMQM
-229 AKTAAAVERHHR
+229 AKTSAAVERHHR

-264 LGDIIITEPGTLIGF
+264 LGDLIITEPGTLIGF

-293 PEDFQRAEFI
+293 PDDFQRAEFI
-303 LKHGF
+303 QKHGF
-308 MDMIIPRNQMK
+308 MDMIIPRNKMK
-319 KRLAELL
+319 TTIAELI
-326 ALHAK
+326 ALHLKYSDEK
-331 NKNEAVV
+331 NTSPAV
-338 TTVATVKTG
+338 TG
-347 AAGTTGVAGKTMAA
+347 AL
-361 GTTGK
+361 
-366 TRKSNVPPLRNK
+366 PPLPAHHSK

-383 SIIRNRERPTL
+383 TIIRNRERPTL
-394 MEYLPMI
+394 TEYLPMI
-401 FTDIHEIHG
+401 FTDIHETHG
-410 DRTVGDDTAMF
+410 DRTVGDDAAMF

-434 IGHRKGRG
+434 IGHRKGKG
-442 LLENQA
+442 LLENQV

-468 AEKFGRPVITFIDT
+468 AEKFGRPVITFVDT

-498 AIARNLMEM
+498 AIARNLLEM
-507 MPLTVPVLSIV
+507 MPLTVPVISIV

-529 IAVCDELAMTSNA
+529 IAICDELAMTSNA

-555 IWKDPS
+555 VWKDPT
-561 RENEAADTAHI
+561 RENEAADTARI
-572 TAYDLK
+572 TAYDLTDMK
-578 EMNICDVILAEP
+578 ICDVILAEP
-590 KGGAHSDPKEMAGTL
+590 EYGAHTDPQEMARTL
-605 KSYLEESLVRLCAA
+605 KQYLSASTERLCDA
-619 FAADQTK
+619 FRADREK
-626 AMENRYKR
+626 AMEARYQR

>member
-13 EKDQKYLDDLEAKSC
+13 DADKKYLEQQDTSEKVNTPAEV
-28 AGSAGMNADGSQS
+28 
-41 GQTDLSGQAGH
+41 GQTGI
-52 NDPPGTVV
+52 
-60 QPGVKDRFSYLMP
+60 KDRFSYLMP
-73 IPDDLW
+73 IPDDMW
-79 IRCPSC
+79 VRCPSC
-85 QGVMLREDFEENQ
+85 QCVMLREDFEANH
-98 SVCLHCGHCFRVNA
+98 SVCLHCGHCFRMNA
-112 RERIAMTADEGS
+112 RDRIAMTADEGS
-124 FEELWEKLFGKDPI
+124 FVEFWEKLFGKDPI

-153 TGMTEA
+153 TSMTEA
-159 VITGKATIE
+159 VIVGKASI
-168 GIPCMVGAM
+168 GGFPCMIGAM

-183 GSMGSAVGEKIT
+183 GSMGSAVGEKIA
-195 RLFEEATDE
+195 RLFEEATKPK
-204 GLPVVL
+204 LPVVL

-229 AKTAAAVERHHR
+229 AKTAAAVERHRR

-246 LSIMTDPTTGGVT
+246 LSVMTDPTTGGVT

-264 LGDIIITEPGTLIGF
+264 LGDIILTEPGTLIGF

-308 MDMIIPRNQMK
+308 MDMIVPRNEMK
-319 KRLAELL
+319 KRLTELISL
-326 ALHAK
+326 HSPPIPDGKDAPGNKQNISPQDSLDPDTAAL
-331 NKNEAVV
+331 
-338 TTVATVKTG
+338 
-347 AAGTTGVAGKTMAA
+347 
-361 GTTGK
+361 
-366 TRKSNVPPLRNK
+366 PDLPLHRSK

-383 SIIRNRERPTL
+383 TIIRNRERPTL
-394 MEYLPMI
+394 TDYLPMI

-410 DRTVGDDTAMF
+410 DRAVGDDTAMY
-421 TGIGRLDGRPVTI
+421 TGIGRLNGLPVTI
-434 IGHRKGRG
+434 IGHRKGKG

-468 AEKFGRPVITFIDT
+468 AEKFGRPVITFVDT
-482 PGAYCGV
+482 PGAYCGI

-498 AIARNLMEM
+498 AIARNLLEM
-507 MPLTVPVLSIV
+507 MPLTVPIISIV

-555 IWKDPS
+555 VWKDPT

-578 EMNICDVILAEP
+578 EMKICDIILAEP
-590 KGGAHSDPKEMAGTL
+590 EGGSHAAPREMARTL
-605 KSYLEESLVRLCAA
+605 KKYLTASVEKVSLA
-619 FAADQTK
+619 FAKDQAA
-626 AMENRYKR
+626 AMEARYQR
-634 FRQIGDCS
+634 FRQIGDCR

>member
-1 MDDTFSQMRARL
+1 MDDLFAQMRARL
-13 EKDQKYLDDLEAKSC
+13 EANKDYLDQQEAQTKSTASTPDDRC
-28 AGSAGMNADGSQS
+28 
-41 GQTDLSGQAGH
+41 TY
-52 NDPPGTVV
+52 PP
-60 QPGVKDRFSYLMP
+60 KDSFSYSMP
-73 IPDDLW
+73 VPDDLW
-79 IRCPSC
+79 VRCPTC
-85 QGVMLREDFEENQ
+85 QGVMIREDFEKNH
-98 SVCLHCGHCFRVNA
+98 SVCLLCGHSFRINA
-112 RERIAMTADEGS
+112 WERIEMTVDSGS
-124 FEELWEKLFGKDPI
+124 FTQLWERLFGKDPI
-138 SFPRYEHRLSKLREK
+138 SFPRYGHRLHKLQEK

-159 VITGKATIE
+159 VIVGRAEI
-168 GIPCMVGAM
+168 GGFPCMIGAM

-195 RLFEEATDE
+195 RLFEEATKE
-204 GLPVVL
+204 KLPVIL

-229 AKTAAAVERHHR
+229 AKTSAAAERHHQ
-241 AGLLY
+241 AGLLF

-264 LGDIIITEPGTLIGF
+264 LGDIILSEPGTLIGF

-308 MDMIIPRNQMK
+308 LDMIRERHQM
-319 KRLAELL
+319 RQTLIDLL
-326 ALHAK
+326 ALHQKEKPDLDSGGTLVEAAK
-331 NKNEAVV
+331 QR
-338 TTVATVKTG
+338 T
-347 AAGTTGVAGKTMAA
+347 
-361 GTTGK
+361 
-366 TRKSNVPPLRNK
+366 S

-383 SIIRNRERPTL
+383 RIIRNRERPTL
-394 MEYLPMI
+394 MDYLPQI
-401 FTDIHEIHG
+401 FTNIYETHG
-410 DRTVGDDTAMF
+410 DRTFADDAAMF
-421 TGIGRLDGRPVTI
+421 TGIGRLGGLPVTI
-434 IGHRKGRG
+434 IGHRKGKT

-468 AEKFGRPVITFIDT
+468 AEKFGRPIITFVDT

-507 MPLTVPVLSIV
+507 MPLSVPVISIV

-529 IAVCDELAMTSNA
+529 VAVCDELAMTSNA

-555 IWKDPS
+555 VWKDPT
-561 RENEAADTAHI
+561 RESEAADTARI
-572 TAYDLK
+572 TAFDLK
-578 EMNICDVILAEP
+578 ELGICDQVLPEP
-590 KGGAHSDPKEMAGTL
+590 EGGAHTDPKAMAETL
-605 KSYLEESLVRLCAA
+605 KNYLLLTTARLVADYERDAEAA
-619 FAADQTK
+619 KEA
-626 AMENRYKR
+626 RYQR
-634 FRQIGDCS
+634 FRRMGDCS

>member
-1 MDDTFSQMRARL
+1 MEDSFSLIRERL
-13 EKDQKYLDDLEAKSC
+13 DADQKYLEQQETEGKASVLGEV
-28 AGSAGMNADGSQS
+28 
-41 GQTDLSGQAGH
+41 GH
-52 NDPPGTVV
+52 T
-60 QPGVKDRFSYLMP
+60 GVKDRFSYLMP

-85 QGVMLREDFEENQ
+85 QGVMLREDFEENR

-112 RERIAMTADEGS
+112 RERLAMTVDEGS
-124 FEELWEKLFGKDPI
+124 FEELWETLYGNDPI
-138 SFPRYEHRLSKLREK
+138 SFPRYDHRLRKLQEK

-159 VITGKATIE
+159 VIVGSASI
-168 GIPCMVGAM
+168 GGFPCMIGAM

-183 GSMGSAVGEKIT
+183 GSMGSAVGEKIA
-195 RLFEEATDE
+195 RLFEMATE
-204 GLPVVL
+204 KKVPVVM
-210 FSASGGA
+210 FTSSGGA

-229 AKTAAAVERHHR
+229 AKTAGAVERHHR
-241 AGLLY
+241 AGLLF
-246 LSIMTDPTTGGVT
+246 LCVMTDPTTGGVT

-264 LGDIIITEPGTLIGF
+264 LADVILSEPDTLIGF

-293 PEDFQRAEFI
+293 PDDFQRSEFI
-303 LKHGF
+303 MKHGF
-308 MDMIIPRNQMK
+308 LDMIVTRDEMRK
-319 KRLAELL
+319 KLTELL
-326 ALHAK
+326 SIHSGK
-331 NKNEAVV
+331 KVS
-338 TTVATVKTG
+338 G
-347 AAGTTGVAGKTMAA
+347 ADTDAPRGRLPGLPKH
-361 GTTGK
+361 
-366 TRKSNVPPLRNK
+366 RSS

-394 MEYLPMI
+394 TDYLPMI
-401 FTDIHEIHG
+401 FTDIHELHG
-410 DRTVGDDTAMF
+410 DRYFADDAAMF
-421 TGIGRLDGRPVTI
+421 AGIGRLNGKPVTI
-434 IGHRKGRG
+434 IGHRKGKT

-468 AEKFGRPVITFIDT
+468 AEKFGRPIITFIDT

-507 MPLTVPVLSIV
+507 MPITVPIVSVV

-578 EMNICDVILAEP
+578 ELQICEVILAEP
-590 KGGAHSDPKEMAGTL
+590 DGGSHSGPERMAATL
-605 KSYLEESLVRLCAA
+605 KTYLLGAVEKHAKAYAKDSNKALES
-619 FAADQTK
+619 
-626 AMENRYKR
+626 RYRR
-634 FRQIGDCS
+634 FRKIGDCT